1 MGKDETSID
10 ENCERMQYQQRVK
23 QMAIENHL
31 YLCILLIAEK
41 EWSAQHCISKML
53 LKIISLF

>member
-41 EWSAQHCISKML
+41 E
-53 LKIISLF
+53 